1 MRTLEWLRAK
11 VLGTVVVSFLFL
23 PACHDDEADK
33 KKLAELQKNT
43 DERVAKAERE
53 AREKVAEAEKQI
65 EQLKAE
71 MAATTAKLKAEADDA
86 VSKAQASAE
95 EQAKAA
101 EAALKKARQG
111 FKEEG
116 RLQLANLNKEVSELS
131 AKSAK
136 APAKVKTE
144 VTKAMQKIVTQQ
156 KAIAKDIAAFDTA
169 TLDKFGATKAK
180 LAQDLAAMKA
190 TIHAARAKVP

>member
-1 MRTLEWLRAK
+1 MPLL
-11 VLGTVVVSFLFL
+11 LG
-23 PACHDDEADK
+23 ACHDDEVD
-33 KKLAELQKNT
+33 KKLAELQKQA
-43 DERVAKAERE
+43 EQKVAKAERD
-53 AREKVAEAEKQI
+53 AQEKVAAAEKQI
-65 EQLKAE
+65 EQLKAD
-71 MAATTAKLKAEADDA
+71 MSAQTAKLKAEADEA

-116 RLQLANLNKEVSELS
+116 RLQLANLNKEVAELS
-131 AKSAK
+131 AKAAK
-136 APAKVKTE
+136 APPKVKTE
-144 VTKAMQKIVTQQ
+144 VTKSMQKIVTQQ

-169 TLDKFGATKAK
+169 TLDKFQAVKTK
-180 LAQDLAAMKA
+180 LNQDLAVMKA